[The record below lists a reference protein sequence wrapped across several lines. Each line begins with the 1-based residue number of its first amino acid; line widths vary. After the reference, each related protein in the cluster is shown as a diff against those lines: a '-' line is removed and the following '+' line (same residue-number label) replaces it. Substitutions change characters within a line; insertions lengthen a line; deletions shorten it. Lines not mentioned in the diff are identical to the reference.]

1 MGVHVLH
8 DNGSSD
14 TLSFGI
20 GKANVCNNQ
29 LKSVCFEQVKIDIS
43 QANSNMVFAN
53 DLDGIAFA
61 AIRVENSQ

>member
-1 MGVHVLH
+1 MGLHVLH
-8 DNGSSD
+8 DNGLSD

-20 GKANVCNNQ
+20 EKANVYTHS
-29 LKSVCFEQVKIDIS
+29 KSVCFEQVKIDIS